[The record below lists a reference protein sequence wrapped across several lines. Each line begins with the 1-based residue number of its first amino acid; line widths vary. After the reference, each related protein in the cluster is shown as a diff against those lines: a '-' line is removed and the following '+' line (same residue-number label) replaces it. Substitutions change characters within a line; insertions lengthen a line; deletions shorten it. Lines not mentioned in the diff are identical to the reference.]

1 MLLTLLLSPSA
12 GASDTLDSL
21 KGIHLQSMDYEEKIK
36 VLKSILLHSVNDDDS
51 TIFYGNRLLE
61 EAREADHPNRF
72 WANVY
77 LGQAYKSQG
86 SYESALEYLFEAL
99 RVGEHLTK
107 KDVAMVNSL
116 IGTLYGKIG
125 DVEKLAHYFNLCIG
139 QYETGDHQDSVRQ
152 VIAFNN
158 LAEGYYNNDYLDSSL
173 KYYQKAEFFA
183 QELKRE
189 YLTKVITGNIGMV
202 NARLGNLDL
211 AEEQLADALEYKSSM
226 GNDAGTITT
235 YQFHLADVY
244 FQKNQI
250 NQARELVEEA
260 LELAHQ
266 RGLKEQI
273 SDGSLKMSE
282 LYTHVGDFEKALQ
295 FYQQHIV
302 YRDSIRNL
310 AMIQSLADMRTRYE
324 VGQKQAEVDV
334 LTAEKR
340 IQQLIM
346 LAIGA
351 FALVLVV
358 LAGIIYKY
366 YQTKSRINRELESLN
381 QTKDKFFSIIS
392 HDLRGPVSSF
402 FGISRM
408 IKFLVQTKET
418 EQLMVIAD
426 DIDESVERLSN
437 LLDNLLT
444 WAMQQQGHFPNN
456 PEKLR
461 LEEMADEIVKTLSNM
476 AKAKNVELSAR
487 VAENLEVWAD
497 KNMTMTILRNLVNNA
512 LKFTPEKGQVRIS
525 AKAVNGLA
533 VIRIADSGVGIPKSK
548 LDMLFKF
555 HDKKSTYGTAGEKGL
570 GLGLQL
576 VHEFVEMNGGSIDV
590 ETAESMGTTFIVR
603 LPLAPS

>member
-1 MLLTLLLSPSA
+1 
-12 GASDTLDSL
+12 
-21 KGIHLQSMDYEEKIK
+21 MDYEEKIK
-36 VLKSILLHSVNDDDS
+36 VLKSILLHSVNNDDS
-51 TIFYGNRLLE
+51 TIFYGNRLLQ
-61 EAREADHPNRF
+61 EAHETDHSNKF

-99 RVGEHLTK
+99 RIGDHLTK

-125 DVEKLAHYFNLCIG
+125 DVEKLAHYFSLCIG
-139 QYETGDHQDSVRQ
+139 QYETGDYQDSIRQ
-152 VIAFNN
+152 VIAYNN

-211 AEEQLADALEYKSSM
+211 AEEQLSNALEYKSSM

-244 FQKNQI
+244 FQKNRI
-250 NQARELVEEA
+250 DQARDLVEEA
-260 LELAHQ
+260 LALAHQ

-282 LYTHVGDFEKALQ
+282 FYTHVGDFEKALQ

-310 AMIQSLADMRTRYE
+310 AMIQNLADMRTRYE

-346 LAIGA
+346 VVIGA

-418 EQLMVIAD
+418 DQLMVIAD

-456 PEKLR
+456 PER
-461 LEEMADEIVKTLSNM
+461 LSLGEMAEEIVKTLGNM
-476 AKAKNVELSAR
+476 AKAKNVELSTR
-487 VAENLEVWAD
+487 VEENLEVWAD

-525 AKAVNGLA
+525 AKTVNGLA

-548 LDMLFKF
+548 LDTLFKF

-603 LPLAPS
+603 LPLPIS